1 MRVWSGYV
9 EASEQGLYEGP
20 LTKASPMPLAAT
32 TSH

>member
-9 EASEQGLYEGP
+9 EASERGLYEGP
-20 LTKASPMPLAAT
+20 LTKAASMPVAAT